1 MATGTPDRFTWIPF
15 YEELADKLLE
25 FRHKRKE
32 LVEIVYSMDRKFI
45 GFLRDEH
52 DQDYPDIDP
61 FSIFAIFNRGLT
73 NENRKIIANSLRDKF
88 HIKSEIPDDF
98 WGIPVMINKGSTFF
112 WREKINTDI
121 EPLWDLFETV
131 ISESDDWKTA
141 FNHVLNQKGI
151 KWNIT
156 MALYWIRPKRFLSL
170 DGLSRAYL
178 ESAGINVF
186 QEQDLNADNYQK
198 IMDEIKKSNHPKIK
212 GFDFPTLSYRA
223 WTEWN
228 QKKNPLKNVQNLM
241 PNHSETQIDLAIKL
255 LKFNKNII
263 LQGAPG
269 TGKTFNTALIAL
281 GLIDENVDFQKH
293 KEVMKR
299 YEELQKEGRI
309 FFTTFHQSLDYED
322 FVEGLKPRVVEDGN
336 GVEYEVCDG
345 IFKKACKKALV
356 TQMKESSVLTKIRP
370 DAKVWK
376 VSLAGTGENPIRS
389 DCLKNGYIRI
399 GWESYGNV
407 PDFNEIE
414 DFKDGGKAILRAF
427 QSEMQEGDLVF
438 SCFSNREIDAIGVV
452 TGDYEYRENVSDFP
466 RFRKVEWIVKN
477 IREDI
482 YQLNRNVVMTLSTVY
497 KLKISL
503 EDALNLIHICSKE
516 EITSS
521 DEGKPVVLIIDEINR
536 GNVSKIFGELI
547 TLLEKD
553 KRIGGEHPL
562 RVTLPYSGESFGVPS
577 NVYIIGTMN
586 TTDRSTGTL
595 DYALRRRFSFVTLK
609 ADKDVIQN
617 PKGRELFEDV
627 ERFVREFQTGEIELD
642 DLMIGH
648 SYFMAGNDE
657 ELKLKIEY
665 EVIPLLKEYVKDG
678 LLNCRR
684 EDMEAYFEAWRNL
697 QSKPAQKDEDGIN
710 P

>member
-1 MATGTPDRFTWIPF
+1 MAEDAPRFTWIPF

-25 FRHKRKE
+25 YRNRRKE
-32 LVEIVYSMDRKFI
+32 LVEKVYSLDRRFVN
-45 GFLRDEH
+45 FLH
-52 DQDYPDIDP
+52 DKQNQDYTNIDP
-61 FSIFAIFNRGLT
+61 FSIFSIFNRGIKD
-73 NENRKIIANSLRDKF
+73 ENRKLIAKDLKDKF
-88 HIKSEIPDDF
+88 SIKSDIPDDF
-98 WGIPVMINKGSTFF
+98 TGIPRMDNNKSTFF
-112 WREKINTDI
+112 WREYFLTDI
-121 EPLWDLFETV
+121 EPLWDLFEAV
-131 ISESDDWKTA
+131 ISKHDDWVTC
-141 FNHVLNQKGI
+141 FNPVLNQMGI
-151 KWNIT
+151 RWNIT
-156 MALYWIRPKRFLSL
+156 IALYWIRPKQFFPL
-170 DGLSRAYL
+170 DQRSRQYL
-178 ESAGINVF
+178 KKAGFKIFSAK
-186 QEQDLNADNYQK
+186 DRTADNYLK
-198 IMDEIKKSNHPKIK
+198 LMEEIKKSNHPLIR
-212 GFDFPTLSYRA
+212 GRNFPEISFNA
-223 WTEWN
+223 WKES
-228 QKKNPLKNVQNLM
+228 QKKNQSESEQNDM
-241 PNHSETQIDLAIKL
+241 PKPNKPQIDLAIKL
-255 LKFNKNII
+255 LKLNKNII

-269 TGKTFNTALIAL
+269 TGKTYSTAEIAL
-281 GLIDENVDFQKH
+281 GVIGENLQNHDQ
-293 KEVMKR
+293 VMER
-299 YEELQKEGRI
+299 YEALQKEGQI
-309 FFTTFHQSLDYED
+309 FFTTFHQSMDYED
-322 FVEGLKPRVVEDGN
+322 FIEGLKPEVVDG
-336 GVEYEVCDG
+336 GKWVEYKVTDG
-345 IFKKACKKALV
+345 IFKMACKKALV
-356 TQMKESSVLTKIRP
+356 SRIKENSVLKKISSE
-370 DAKVWK
+370 AKVWK
-376 VSLAGTGENPIRS
+376 VSLAGTGDNPIRF

-503 EDALNLIHICSKE
+503 EDALNLIHMCSKE

-665 EVIPLLKEYVKDG
+665 EVIPLLKEYIKDG
-678 LLNCRR
+678 LLNCR
-684 EDMEAYFEAWRNL
+684 EKEMNAYFEAWRNL
-697 QSKPAQKDEDGIN
+697 QTKPAQKDEDGIN

>member
-1 MATGTPDRFTWIPF
+1 MDKNPTRFTWIPF

-32 LVEIVYSMDRKFI
+32 LVKIVYSLDRRFVKF
-45 GFLRDEH
+45 LH
-52 DQDYPDIDP
+52 DVQNQDYTNIDP
-61 FSIFAIFNRGLT
+61 FSIFSIFNRGIKD
-73 NENRKIIANSLRDKF
+73 ENRKIIAKDLKDKF
-88 HIKSEIPDDF
+88 SIKSDIPDDF
-98 WGIPVMINKGSTFF
+98 TGIPRMDNNKSTFF
-112 WREKINTDI
+112 WREYFLTDI
-121 EPLWDLFETV
+121 EPLWDLFEAV
-131 ISESDDWKTA
+131 ISKHDDWITC
-141 FNHVLNQKGI
+141 FNPVLNQMGI
-151 KWNIT
+151 RWNIT
-156 MALYWIRPKRFLSL
+156 IALYWIRPNQFLPL
-170 DGLSRAYL
+170 DQRSRQYL
-178 ESAGINVF
+178 KKAGFKIFSAK
-186 QEQDLNADNYQK
+186 DRTADNYLK
-198 IMDEIKKSNHPKIK
+198 LMEEIKKSNHPLIR
-212 GFDFPTLSYRA
+212 GMDFPEISYNA
-223 WTEWN
+223 WKES
-228 QKKNPLKNVQNLM
+228 QKKNQSESEQKDM
-241 PNHSETQIDLAIKL
+241 PKPNKPQIDLVIKL
-255 LKFNKNII
+255 LKLNKNII

-269 TGKTFNTALIAL
+269 TGKTYNTALIAL

-309 FFTTFHQSLDYED
+309 FFTTFHQSMDYED
-322 FVEGLKPRVVEDGN
+322 FVEGLKPRVVEEGK

-356 TQMKESSVLTKIRP
+356 AQMKESSVLTKIRP

-399 GWESYGNV
+399 GWASYGNV
-407 PDFNEIE
+407 PDFNEFE
-414 DFKDGGKAILRAF
+414 DFKDGGRTILRAF

-452 TGDYEYRENVSDFP
+452 TGDYEFHENVSEFP

-503 EDALNLIHICSKE
+503 EEALDVIRKYRKSE
-516 EITSS
+516 EVPSF
-521 DEGKPVVLIIDEINR
+521 EEEKKPVVLIIDEINR

-665 EVIPLLKEYVKDG
+665 EVIPLLKEYTKDG
-678 LLNCRR
+678 LLRY
-684 EDMEAYFEAWRNL
+684 DKKMKFYFEAWQNL
-697 QSKPAQKDEDGIN
+697 TPHKPEKKEDGGN
-710 P
+710 Q